1 MSVPSQR
8 EVVNSARPGREQ
20 RQRRNRVP
28 GCGWHGLPPIRYA
41 PLSLAIQLKIRTIP
55 SPLLPYKTY
64 EL

>member
-28 GCGWHGLPPIRYA
+28 GCGWHELPPI
-41 PLSLAIQLKIRTIP
+41 LLVSLTFQKFVQTRSA
-55 SPLLPYKTY
+55 LLPYSAY